1 LKPPPTRRL
10 RGATP
15 HLSYSMTLARLLD
28 TIKRDSTALI
38 ACTFDKK
45 AQCVRLIAH
54 RVFTPAPD
62 DPINFEQTVE
72 ATLLDWRKR
81 YFVRKVWFD
90 PFQMVSVA
98 QRLQKAH
105 VPIEEFPQS
114 IPNLTASTSNL
125 FDLIQARTLVLY
137 PDAGMRLAVSRAIVT
152 ESSRGW
158 KIDKLKQS
166 HHIDV
171 IVALS
176 MAALPPC
183 AARASPRM
191 ICGVAFPVRKA
202 NLPLAINSIGTSLP
216 RGFMPLAAV
225 GAGRGSNETRGKQNH
240 ARHLARLGPGAA
252 LGRAD
257 RVREFIRAGRAVPAS
272 RWCCA

>member
-1 LKPPPTRRL
+1 
-10 RGATP
+10 
-15 HLSYSMTLARLLD
+15 M
-28 TIKRDSTALI
+28 
-38 ACTFDKK
+38 
-45 AQCVRLIAH
+45 RLIAH

-176 MAALPPC
+176 MA
-183 AARASPRM
+183 R
-191 ICGVAFPVRKA
+191 
-202 NLPLAINSIGTSLP
+202 
-216 RGFMPLAAV
+216 LAAV
-225 GAGRGSNETRGKQNH
+225 RGQSEPSYDLWACFPDHERTM
-240 ARHLARLGPGAA
+240 
-252 LGRAD
+252 
-257 RVREFIRAGRAVPAS
+257 
-272 RWCCA
+272 